1 MRRQVRRVHGISL
14 LYVRNTTLLLCL
26 CRLVQTSFKRI
37 QTDGSNTRPDLTR
50 KKRHARI
57 IVTGRKLCA
66 DVKVTF
72 NSDKVS
78 IYF

>member
-1 MRRQVRRVHGISL
+1 MRRQVRRVHGFSL

-37 QTDGSNTRPDLTR
+37 RTDGSKTRSDLTR

-57 IVTGRKLCA
+57 IVRKLCE
-66 DVKVTF
+66 DGKVTF
-72 NSDKVS
+72 SSDKVS